1 MKTCIRALFCAM
13 VLLGLT
19 TPAFATG
26 ILNDSEAPG
35 SVLVFPKFIRGT
47 VVTADQGTLPATLI
61 EISVTCPKGALC
73 ADFQTVR
80 LRAHWVCQGFST
92 APCVENDFNL
102 FTTVKGT
109 LYFNPENVFPFSAF
123 VPPPNCGLGYL
134 IVWVIDALGRP
145 IKFDGLIGDAVIR
158 HSDQSAG
165 AYNAIPIQAATGLA
179 NGAPT
184 DVNLNAALD
193 FDGTEYQAITGK
205 IYGSIKYD
213 RPSAVG
219 SFAPT
224 IETHLTLLTLDV
236 LSNRPNY
243 PTFVDLNFYS
253 PFEELRSTSL
263 QFTCWTE
270 TPIRLITQGLDESFG
285 FKGLVESDPAV
296 KVPIFG
302 ISDRAGPVTL
312 IGVVETL
319 ERAVPFGPSIR
330 EYSYSLNNDGTPV
343 RTSFVP

>member
-1 MKTCIRALFCAM
+1 MKNWMRTLFGA
-13 VLLGLT
+13 VILLGLT

-35 SVLVFPKFIRGT
+35 SVLVFPKFLRGT
-47 VVTADQGTLPATLI
+47 VVTADQGTLPATQI

-73 ADFQTVR
+73 SDFQTIR
-80 LRAHWVCQGFST
+80 LRAHWVCPGGGTF
-92 APCVENDFNL
+92 PCEESDFNL
-102 FTTVKGT
+102 ITSVKGT
-109 LYFNPENVFPFSAF
+109 LYFNPENIFPTNTTVAT
-123 VPPPNCGLGYL
+123 PNCFQGYL
-134 IVWVIDALGRP
+134 VVWVIDFFGRP

-165 AYNAIPIQAATGLA
+165 AYNAVPIQAAASLA

-184 DVNLNAALD
+184 DVNLNDALD

-205 IYGSIKYD
+205 IYGSVKYD
-213 RPSAVG
+213 RLPASMGLG
-219 SFAPT
+219 S

-243 PTFVDLNFYS
+243 PTFVDLNFYNQN
-253 PFEELRSTSL
+253 EALRSTSL
-263 QFTCWTE
+263 QFNCWTE
-270 TPIRLITQGLDESFG
+270 IPIRFISPGLDESFG

-302 ISDRAGPVTL
+302 ISDTAGPVTL
-312 IGVVETL
+312 LGIVETL
-319 ERAVPFGPSIR
+319 ERTVTGTFLR

-343 RTSFVP
+343 KTRFVP